1 MFGFGKKDA
10 SQDITAGDLAHRLR
24 TGDGLLLVD
33 VREPWEFS
41 QGHIAGSKL
50 IPLDHLS
57 TQLAR
62 LPRDKTLVAV
72 CRTGNRS
79 SVATSLLKRAGY
91 DVLNLKGGVVD
102 WARSGLPLS
111 GQR

>member
-1 MFGFGKKDA
+1 MFGFGKKGA
-10 SQDITAGDLAHRLR
+10 SQDITAGDLDRRMQA
-24 TGDGLLLVD
+24 GDGLFLVD
-33 VREPWEFS
+33 VREPWEFA

-50 IPLDHLS
+50 IPLDQLS
-57 TQLAR
+57 AQLVR

-79 SVATSLLKRAGY
+79 NVATSLLKRAGY
-91 DVLNLKGGVVD
+91 DALNLKGGVVD

-111 GQR
+111 GQD

>member
-1 MFGFGKKDA
+1 MFGFGKKTSA
-10 SQDITAGDLAHRLR
+10 IDITATDLDRRLKA
-24 TGDGLLLVD
+24 DEGLFLVD

-50 IPLDHLS
+50 IPLGQLS
-57 TQLAR
+57 GQMAR
-62 LPRDKTLVAV
+62 LPKDKTLVAV

-79 SVATSLLKRAGY
+79 SVATSILQRAGY
-91 DVLNLKGGVVD
+91 EVLNLKGGVVD
-102 WARSGLPLS
+102 WARAGLPLS